1 LKRKKKEALVGIGIG
16 IAIGTWSLL
25 FSTLV
30 SLVTLLHLSSQ
41 IIKKHGTFS
50 FHHPK

>member
-1 LKRKKKEALVGIGIG
+1 LKRKKKEALVGIG